1 MKTMYLTVG
10 VSGSGKTTWVDELIK
25 TAQGTGENIVRIE
38 RDEIRSTF
46 DDYNP
51 HKISKRIEK
60 RTTEVAL
67 KIFEMAVKNN
77 LSVVIADTNLN
88 ESIRNE
94 WIKRGKDNGYHIV
107 IKTFSTT
114 LEECIK
120 RDKER
125 AISVGMSVIMRQW
138 KMYVKYMN
146 MHTYKQNVNLP
157 NCIIVDIDGT
167 VADMGDRKP
176 FDWSM
181 VGNDSP
187 REIIISLVE
196 KLAKIKKVNKVIFM
210 SGRDSICREETLTW
224 IKENIDCNHFDL
236 YMRPEGDFRKDTV
249 VKEELYLNNVA
260 GKFNVKAVFDDRPSV
275 VRMWHSLNLPNV
287 ICVGNPFIEF

>member
-1 MKTMYLTVG
+1 MKTMYITVG
-10 VSGSGKTTWVDELIK
+10 VSGSGKTTWTDDLVKSSQES
-25 TAQGTGENIVRIE
+25 GEHIVRIE
-38 RDEIRSTF
+38 LDEIRSTF

-51 HKISKRIEK
+51 HKISKKIEK
-60 RTTEVAL
+60 QTTEVAL
-67 KIFEMAVKNN
+67 KIFEMAVKNGQ
-77 LSVVIADTNLN
+77 SVVIADTNLN

-94 WIKRGKDNGYHIV
+94 WIKHGKDNGYHIV
-107 IKTFSTT
+107 LKTFNTT

-120 RDKER
+120 RDRER
-125 AISVGMSVIMRQW
+125 NISVGVSMIMKQW
-138 KMYVKYMN
+138 KMYVKFMN
-146 MHTYKQNVNLP
+146 MYSYKYDNNLP
-157 NCIIVDIDGT
+157 HCIIVDIDGT

-176 FDWSM
+176 FDWNM

-196 KLAKIKKVNKVIFM
+196 KLAKVNKVIFM
-210 SGRDSICREETLTW
+210 SGRDSICREDTLTW

-287 ICVGNPFIEF
+287 ICVGNPYIEF